1 MVGIASKRSPDGI
14 LVRETTVKYSTNS
27 IVYPDGDG
35 FSEVS
40 MELEFLTIG
49 LFPESVPKFED
60 KPWISLGVNANKCKI
75 SGGSW

>member
-14 LVRETTVKYSTNS
+14 LVQETTVKYSTNS

-40 MELEFLTIG
+40 TEL
-49 LFPESVPKFED
+49 ESVPKFG
-60 KPWISLGVNANKCKI
+60 KKT
-75 SGGSW
+75 